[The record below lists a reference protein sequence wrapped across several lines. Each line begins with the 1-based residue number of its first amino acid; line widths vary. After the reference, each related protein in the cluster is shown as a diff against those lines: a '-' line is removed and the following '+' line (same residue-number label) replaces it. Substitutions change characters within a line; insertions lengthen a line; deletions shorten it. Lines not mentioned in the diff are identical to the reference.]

1 MSFVVLSFC
10 IFCFPFSF
18 LFFLPSCFLLLLL
31 LCFRGL
37 IANEGINEK
46 LIIQYQY
53 SGGLSTIS
61 IDLVLS
67 QRLLKKVTVTE
78 SVAPLDDK
86 MPAVDVVGNDEG
98 ENRVVR
104 RLDQISLFRC
114 ITLRI

>member
-1 MSFVVLSFC
+1 MLDSGFQSPGFR
-10 IFCFPFSF
+10 IPEAKNSRIPESGFPYMG
-18 LFFLPSCFLLLLL
+18 
-31 LCFRGL
+31 R
-37 IANEGINEK
+37 
-46 LIIQYQY
+46 
-53 SGGLSTIS
+53 SGGFICDFNRFSAA
-61 IDLVLS
+61 
-67 QRLLKKVTVTE
+67 QRLLKKVIVTE